1 MSYLLRIDTSPRIEA
16 SSSRRLSDVVQAHIM
31 TAHDLTSIVTR
42 DLTTHNLPHIQQDTI
57 TGFYTPEPQM
67 TPELAKAT
75 ELSDL
80 LISELK
86 GASVILI
93 SAPIYNFST
102 PSALKAWIDQVVRI
116 GHTFSYD
123 GENFGG
129 LVPASHAY
137 LALSYGST
145 GYEVGGPMRGL
156 NFLEPYLTSLFEFLG
171 IETVKAFNV
180 QSTTAEEP
188 IALRAYTEA
197 LQAITSH
204 FSS

>member
-1 MSYLLRIDTSPRIEA
+1 MSYLLRIDSSPRIEA
-16 SSSRRLSDVVQAHIM
+16 SSSRRLSDVLQSHIM
-31 TAHDLTSIVTR
+31 AAHELTSVVKR
-42 DLTTHNLPHIQQDTI
+42 DLATHNLPHIQQDTI
-57 TGFYTPEPQM
+57 TGFYTPQPEM
-67 TPELAKAT
+67 TKELAKAT
-75 ELSDL
+75 EISDL
-80 LISELK
+80 LIRELK
-86 GASVILI
+86 GASAILV

-123 GENFGG
+123 GESFGG

-145 GYEVGGPMRGL
+145 GYEAGGPMRGM
-156 NFLEPYLTSLFEFLG
+156 NFLEPYLKSLFEFLG
-171 IETVKAFNV
+171 VETVQAFNV

-188 IALRAYTEA
+188 IALTAYNEA

-204 FSS
+204 FSL